1 MLKRFIE
8 NPVLSTVISII
19 IVILGLLGLS
29 SLPMTQYPSIA
40 PPTVQVTANYQ
51 GANAE
56 AVMKS
61 VITPLEE
68 QINGVEDMTY
78 ISSKASND
86 GSAVITVTFH
96 QNADPDMAAVNVQNR
111 VSQAMSQLPEE
122 VVKQGVTTTKRLAS
136 EIFSFLFYSEEGQ
149 YDQTFLENYARI
161 NILPKIK
168 RINGVGDASIYGG
181 KEYSMR
187 IWLKPNL
194 MASYGLTPTDVVS
207 ALHEQ
212 NVEAAPGKVG
222 ENSNQSFQ
230 YALKYTG
237 RLETPE
243 EFGNIVIRS
252 LGNGKVLYL
261 KDVAEIDLGSFSYA
275 MALTAN
281 GQPGSYVAV
290 NQTAGSNAYDI
301 IKQCEEVL
309 KEAEKDLP
317 PGAKFTIYANSNDF
331 LLASIDKLI
340 STLIEAF
347 ILVFIVVLVFLQ
359 DWRSTL
365 IPAIAVPVAIVGT
378 FFFLNLFGFT
388 INLLTLFALVLS
400 IGIVVDDAI
409 IVVEAVHAK
418 LYEGAET
425 AKKATVSAMH
435 ELTTAII
442 SITLV
447 MSAVF
452 VPVTFI
458 EGSVGVFYKEF
469 GITLAVAIL
478 ISAVNALTLSPALCA
493 IMLKPESGVPH
504 EKKGLINRFKVAFN
518 SSFDKMTDRYIG
530 VLKFFNKRLWLA
542 IISVLVFGGVFMYL
556 TKTTPTGFVPN
567 EDSASIYGD
576 IILAPSTSL
585 EETARLTKEID
596 SIVMSIPEVRFSAR
610 LVGMDFFSGN
620 GSSYAVEFIKLK
632 HWSQRKEKDQ
642 DINSVVR
649 KLFAK
654 TAHIKDA
661 RIVFFAG
668 PTLQGFGTSS
678 GFEVQLQDKTGG
690 DYKKFEEVIGDF
702 IGELK
707 QRPEIMYATSSFNT
721 NFPQY
726 EVSVNVAKAKEA
738 GVSVSEVLGTLQGYL
753 GGIYATNFNRFGKQ
767 YKVMIQADPYFRENK
782 ESIES
787 LYVKNSQGVMTSIK
801 AFIDLKKIYGP
812 EFLTRFNLFNSTVVN
827 GSPNAGYS
835 SGDALKAI
843 EEVAAQTLPQGYG
856 FEYSGL
862 SREES
867 GSGNQTTL
875 IFILS
880 IVFVYFLLSAQ
891 FKSYIVP
898 LAVLFSLPIGLAGAF
913 VFAKLFGIENNIF
926 LQISL
931 IMLIGLLAKNAILIV
946 EFALQRRRQGLSIA
960 NAAIEGARLRLRPI
974 LMTSFAFIFGLLPL
988 VLATGAG
995 ALSNRSIGTAA
1006 VGGMLIGTLIGVLI
1020 IPALFIVFQSLQEKI
1035 SGEPEFIVDH
1045 IDENSEE

>member
-1 MLKRFIE
+1 MLRKFIE

-19 IVILGLLGLS
+19 IVILGLLGLF
-29 SLPMTQYPSIA
+29 SLPITHYPDIA
-40 PPTVQVTANYQ
+40 PPTIQVSANYQ
-51 GANAE
+51 GASAE

-61 VITPLEE
+61 VIVPLEE
-68 QINGVEDMTY
+68 QINGVENMAY
-78 ISSKASND
+78 INSKASND
-86 GSAVITVTFH
+86 GSAVITITFH
-96 QNADPDMAAVNVQNR
+96 QGTDPDMAAVNVQNR
-111 VSQAMSQLPEE
+111 VNQATSQLPEE
-122 VVKQGVTTTKRLAS
+122 VVKQGVTTKKRLVS
-136 EIFSFLFYSEEGQ
+136 DLFSFLLYSEDGRF
-149 YDQTFLENYARI
+149 DQAFLENYGHI
-161 NILPKIK
+161 NLIPKIK
-168 RINGVGDASIYGG
+168 RIKGVGDASIYGG
-181 KEYSMR
+181 QEYSMR
-187 IWLKPNL
+187 IWLKPNA
-194 MASYGLTPTDVVS
+194 MASYGLTPSDIIS

-222 ENSNQSFQ
+222 ENSHQSFQ
-230 YALKYTG
+230 YTLKYTG

-243 EFGNIVIRS
+243 EFGDIVIRS

-261 KDVAEIDLGSFSYA
+261 RDVASIDLGAYSYA
-275 MALTAN
+275 MTLTAY
-281 GQPGSYVAV
+281 GKHATYLAV

-309 KEAEKDLP
+309 REEEKLFP
-317 PGAKFTIYANSNDF
+317 AGVKYAVYSNSNDF
-331 LLASIDKLI
+331 LIASIDKLI
-340 STLIEAF
+340 TTLIEAF
-347 ILVFIVVLVFLQ
+347 VLVFIVVLVFLQ

-365 IPAIAVPVAIVGT
+365 IPAIAVPVAIIGT

-425 AKKATVSAMH
+425 AKKATVSAMS

-478 ISAVNALTLSPALCA
+478 ISAINALTLSPALCA
-493 IMLKPESGVPH
+493 IMLKPESGVH
-504 EKKGLINRFKVAFN
+504 EEKRGFINRFKSAFN
-518 SSFDKMTDRYIG
+518 SSFDRMTNRY
-530 VLKFFNKRLWLA
+530 VSTLKFLNKKLGIAILA
-542 IISVLVFGGVFMYL
+542 VFIFSGIFLYL
-556 TKTTPTGFVPN
+556 TQTTKTGFVPN
-567 EDSASIYGD
+567 EDSASVYGN

-585 EETARLTKEID
+585 EETERITKEID
-596 SIVMSIPEVRFSAR
+596 SIVMSIPEVKFSSRMA
-610 LVGMDFFSGN
+610 GKDFFSGN

-632 HWSQRKEKDQ
+632 HWSERKEKGQ
-642 DINSVVR
+642 DINSVVGQ
-649 KLFAK
+649 LFAK

-661 RIVFFAG
+661 NIVFFAA
-668 PTLQGFGTSS
+668 PTLQGFSNSS

-690 DYKKFEEVIGDF
+690 SYKKFEEVINTF
-702 IGELK
+702 LEALK
-707 QRPEIMYATSSFNT
+707 QRPEIRFATSSFNT
-721 NFPQY
+721 NYPQY
-726 EVSVNVAKAKEA
+726 EVSVNVAKTKEA
-738 GVSVSEVLGTLQGYL
+738 GVTVTEVLTTLQGYL

-767 YKVMIQADPYFRENK
+767 YKVMIQADPNYRENK
-782 ESIES
+782 EAIER
-787 LYVKNSQGVMTSIK
+787 LYVKNSEGVMTPIT
-801 AFIDLKKIYGP
+801 AFIDLKKVYSP
-812 EFLTRFNLFNSTVVN
+812 EFLTRFNLFNAAFVN
-827 GSPNAGYS
+827 GSPNKGYS
-835 SGDALKAI
+835 SGDAIKAI
-843 EEVAAQTLPQGYG
+843 EEVVSQTLPTGYG

-867 GSGNQTTL
+867 GSGSQTAL
-875 IFILS
+875 IFVLS

-891 FKSYIVP
+891 FKSYILP

-913 VFAKLFGIENNIF
+913 IFANLFGIENNIF

-946 EFALQRRRQGLSIA
+946 EFALQRRLQGQTIA
-960 NAAIEGARLRLRPI
+960 EAAIEGARIRLRPI

-988 VLATGAG
+988 MLATGAG
-995 ALSNRSIGTAA
+995 ALSNKSIGTAA
-1006 VGGMLIGTLIGVLI
+1006 VGGMLIGTLIGVLV
-1020 IPALFIVFQSLQEKI
+1020 IPSLFIVFQRLQEKI
-1035 SGEPEFIVDH
+1035 SGEPDFVSD
-1045 IDENSEE
+1045 DVR

>member
-19 IVILGLLGLS
+19 IVILGLLGLY
-29 SLPMTQYPSIA
+29 SLPITQYPEIA

-61 VITPLEE
+61 VIVPLEE
-68 QINGVEDMTY
+68 QINGVEHMAY
-78 ISSKASND
+78 MSSKSSND
-86 GSAVITVTFH
+86 GSAVITITFT
-96 QNADPDMAAVNVQNR
+96 QGADADMAAVNVQNR
-111 VSQAMSQLPEE
+111 VSQALSQLPEE
-122 VVKQGVTTTKRLAS
+122 VIKQGVTTTKRLSS
-136 EIFSFLFYSEEGQ
+136 EIFSFLLYSDGNR
-149 YDQTFLENYARI
+149 YDQAFLENYARI
-161 NILPKIK
+161 HILPQIK

-181 KEYSMR
+181 REYSMR
-187 IWLKPNL
+187 IWLKPNA
-194 MASYGLTPTDVVS
+194 MASYGLTPSDIVA
-207 ALHEQ
+207 ALQEQ

-222 ENSNQSFQ
+222 ENSKQSFQ

-243 EFGNIVIRS
+243 AFGAIVIRS
-252 LGNGKVLYL
+252 TNTGKILRL
-261 KDVAEIDLGSFSYA
+261 RDVAEIDLGAYSYG
-275 MALTAN
+275 MTVTAYQQQ
-281 GQPGSYVAV
+281 GTYIAV
-290 NQTAGSNAYDI
+290 NQVAGSNAHEI
-301 IKQCEEVL
+301 IKQCEALL
-309 KEAEKDLP
+309 KEAEKELP
-317 PGAKFTIYANSNDF
+317 AGAKFEVYANSNDF

-340 STLIEAF
+340 ATLLEAF
-347 ILVFIVVLVFLQ
+347 VLVFIVVLVFLQ

-378 FFFLNLFGFT
+378 FFFLNLFGFS

-425 AKKATVSAMH
+425 AKKATMSAMS

-478 ISAVNALTLSPALCA
+478 ISAINALTLSPALCA
-493 IMLKPESGVPH
+493 IMLKPTSGIQQ
-504 EKKGLINRFKVAFN
+504 EKRGFVTRFKTAFN
-518 SSFDKMTDRYIG
+518 SSFDRMTNRYVGILG
-530 VLKFFNKRLWLA
+530 FLNKNKWLSLG
-542 IISVLVFGGVFMYL
+542 SVVVFGALFVFL

-567 EDSASIYGD
+567 EDSASIYGN

-585 EETARLTKEID
+585 EETERIANEID
-596 SIVMSIPEVRFSAR
+596 SIAMSIPEVKFTS
-610 LVGMDFFSGN
+610 LLSGMDFFSGN

-632 HWSQRKEKDQ
+632 HWKDRPNPEQ
-642 DINSVVR
+642 NIHSVVGQ
-649 KLFAK
+649 LFAK

-661 RIVFFAG
+661 SVVFFAA
-668 PTLQGFGTSS
+668 PTLQGFGNSS

-690 DYKKFEEVIGDF
+690 DYKQFEEIIGGF
-702 IGELK
+702 LGALNE
-707 QRPEIMYATSSFNT
+707 RPEIMYATSSFTT

-738 GVSVSEVLGTLQGYL
+738 GVGVTEILTTLQGYL

-767 YKVMIQADPYFRENK
+767 YKVMIQADPSFRENK
-782 ESIES
+782 EAIDR
-787 LYVKNSQGVMTSIK
+787 LYVKNEQGTMSPIT
-801 AFIDLKKIYGP
+801 AFIDLKKVYSP
-812 EFLTRFNLFNSTVVN
+812 EFLTRFNLFNAAFVN
-827 GSPNAGYS
+827 GSPNSGFS
-835 SGDALKAI
+835 SGDAIRAI

-862 SREES
+862 SREER
-867 GSGNQTTL
+867 GSGNQTVI
-875 IFILS
+875 IFVLS
-880 IVFVYFLLSAQ
+880 ILFVYFLLSAQ
-891 FKSYIVP
+891 FKSYILP

-913 VFAKLFGIENNIF
+913 IFAKIFGLENNIF

-946 EFALQRRRQGLSIA
+946 EFALQRRQLGQSITE
-960 NAAIEGARLRLRPI
+960 AAIEGARIRLRPI

-988 VLATGAG
+988 MLATGAG
-995 ALSNRSIGTAA
+995 ALSNKSIGTAA
-1006 VGGMLIGTLIGVLI
+1006 VGGMLIGTLIGVLV
-1020 IPALFIVFQSLQEKI
+1020 IPSLFVVFQGLQEKI
-1035 SGEPEFIVDH
+1035 SGTPVQ
-1045 IDENSEE
+1045 EEA

>member
-1 MLKRFIE
+1 MLRRFIE

-19 IVILGLLGLS
+19 IVILGLLGLF
-29 SLPMTQYPSIA
+29 SLPMTQYPEIA

-68 QINGVEDMTY
+68 QINGVEDMAY
-78 ISSKASND
+78 MNSKASND
-86 GSAVITVTFH
+86 GSAVITITFN
-96 QNADPDMAAVNVQNR
+96 QGADPDMAAVNVQNR

-136 EIFSFLFYSEEGQ
+136 EIFSFLFYSEDGRF
-149 YDQTFLENYARI
+149 DQAFLENYTRI
-161 NILPKIK
+161 NILPKLK
-168 RINGVGDASIYGG
+168 RINGVGDAAIYGG
-181 KEYSMR
+181 QEYSMR
-187 IWLKPNL
+187 IWLKPNA
-194 MASYGLTPTDVVS
+194 MASYGLTPTDIVN

-230 YALKYTG
+230 YALRYTG

-243 EFGNIVIRS
+243 EFGDIVIRS
-252 LGNGKVLYL
+252 TGTGKILYL
-261 KDVAEIDLGSFSYA
+261 RDVAEIDLGAFSYG
-275 MALTAN
+275 LTLTSFGENAT
-281 GQPGSYVAV
+281 YVAV
-290 NQTAGSNAYDI
+290 NQTAGSNAYEI
-301 IKQCEEVL
+301 IKQCEDVL

-317 PGAKFTIYANSNDF
+317 AGAKFEVYANSNDF
-331 LLASIDKLI
+331 LLASINKLI

-347 ILVFIVVLVFLQ
+347 VLVFIVVLVFLQ

-365 IPAIAVPVAIVGT
+365 IPALAVPVAIVGT

-425 AKKATVSAMH
+425 AKKATISAMS

-458 EGSVGVFYKEF
+458 NGSVGVFYKEF

-478 ISAVNALTLSPALCA
+478 ISAINALTLSPALCV
-493 IMLKPESGVPH
+493 ILLKPESGIH
-504 EKKGLINRFKVAFN
+504 QEKRGLVNRFKQAFN
-518 SSFDKMTDRYIG
+518 SSFDRMTNRYVG
-530 VLKFFNKRLWLA
+530 VLKFFNKYKW
-542 IISVLVFGGVFMYL
+542 ISLGSVVVFGGIFFYL
-556 TKTTPTGFVPN
+556 TKTTQTGFVPN
-567 EDSASIYGD
+567 EDSASIYGN

-585 EETARLTKEID
+585 EETERISDQID
-596 SIVMSIPEVRFSAR
+596 SIVRTIPEVKFTSR
-610 LVGMDFFSGN
+610 LAGMDFFSGN

-632 HWSQRKEKDQ
+632 HWSERKEKGQ
-642 DINSVVR
+642 DIHSVVGQ
-649 KLFAK
+649 LFAK

-661 RIVFFAG
+661 NIVFFAA
-668 PTLQGFGTSS
+668 PTLQGFGNSS
-678 GFEVQLQDKTGG
+678 GFEVQLQDRTGG
-690 DYKKFEEVIGDF
+690 DYKKFEEVIGGF
-702 IGELK
+702 LGTLN

-726 EVSVNVAKAKEA
+726 EVSVNVAKTKEA
-738 GVSVSEVLGTLQGYL
+738 GVTVTEVLTTLQGYL

-767 YKVMIQADPYFRENK
+767 YKVVIQAAPNFRENK
-782 ESIES
+782 EAIDR
-787 LYVKNSQGVMTSIK
+787 LYVKNSQGVMTPIT
-801 AFIDLKKIYGP
+801 AFIDLKKVYSP
-812 EFLTRFNLFNSTVVN
+812 EFLTRFNLFNSAFVN

-835 SGDALKAI
+835 SGDAIKAI
-843 EEVAAQTLPQGYG
+843 EEVAAQTLPKGYG

-867 GSGNQTTL
+867 TSGNQTII
-875 IFILS
+875 IFVLS

-891 FKSYIVP
+891 FKSYILP

-913 VFAKLFGIENNIF
+913 MFAKMFGIENNIF

-931 IMLIGLLAKNAILIV
+931 IMLIGLLAKNAILII
-946 EFALQRRRQGLSIA
+946 EFALQRRVSGQSIV
-960 NAAIEGARLRLRPI
+960 NAALEGARVRLRPI

-988 VLATGAG
+988 LMATGAG
-995 ALSNRSIGTAA
+995 ALSNKSIGTAA
-1006 VGGMLIGTLIGVLI
+1006 VGGMLVGTLIGVLV
-1020 IPALFIVFQSLQEKI
+1020 IPSLFILFQSLQEKI
-1035 SGEPEFIVDH
+1035 SGAPEVTADTVM
-1045 IDENSEE
+1045 DEAN

>member
-1 MLKRFIE
+1 MLRRFIE

-19 IVILGLLGLS
+19 IVILGLLGLY
-29 SLPMTQYPSIA
+29 SLPITQYPEIA

-61 VITPLEE
+61 VIIPLEE
-68 QINGVEDMTY
+68 QINGVEDMAY
-78 ISSKASND
+78 MNSKASND
-86 GSAVITVTFH
+86 GSAVITITFT
-96 QNADPDMAAVNVQNR
+96 QGADADMAAVNVQNR

-122 VVKQGVTTTKRLAS
+122 VIKQGVTTTKRLSS
-136 EIFSFLFYSEEGQ
+136 EIFSFLMYSEGNR
-149 YDQTFLENYARI
+149 YDQAFLENYARI
-161 NILPKIK
+161 NLLPKIK

-181 KEYSMR
+181 REYSMR
-187 IWLKPNL
+187 IWLKPNA
-194 MASYGLTPTDVVS
+194 MASYGLTPSDIVQ
-207 ALHEQ
+207 ALQEQ

-222 ENSNQSFQ
+222 ENSKQSFQ

-243 EFGNIVIRS
+243 EFGDIIIRS
-252 LGNGKVLYL
+252 NGTGKILRL
-261 KDVAEIDLGSFSYA
+261 SDVAEIDLGAYSYA
-275 MALTAN
+275 MTLTAYKQH
-281 GQPGSYVAV
+281 GTYIAV
-290 NQTAGSNAYDI
+290 NQTAGSNAHEI
-301 IKQCEEVL
+301 IKQCEEL
-309 KEAEKDLP
+309 LREAEKDLP
-317 PGAKFTIYANSNDF
+317 AGAKFEVYSNSNDF

-340 STLIEAF
+340 ATLIEAF
-347 ILVFIVVLVFLQ
+347 VLVFIVVLVFLQ

-378 FFFLNLFGFT
+378 FFFLNLFGFS

-418 LYEGAET
+418 LYDGAES
-425 AKKATVSAMH
+425 AKKATVSAMS

-458 EGSVGVFYKEF
+458 NGSVGVFYKEF

-478 ISAVNALTLSPALCA
+478 ISAINALTLSPALCA
-493 IMLKPESGVPH
+493 IMLKPESGIH
-504 EKKGLINRFKVAFN
+504 EEKRGFVNRFKTAFN
-518 SSFDKMTDRYIG
+518 SSFDRMTNRYVG
-530 VLKFFNKRLWLA
+530 VLGFLNKNKWLSLGS
-542 IISVLVFGGVFMYL
+542 IVVFGALFVFL

-567 EDSASIYGD
+567 EDSASIYGN

-585 EETARLTKEID
+585 EETERISNQID
-596 SIVMSIPEVRFSAR
+596 SIAMSIPEVKFTSR
-610 LVGMDFFSGN
+610 LAGMNFFSGN

-632 HWSQRKEKDQ
+632 HWKDRPNPEQ
-642 DINSVVR
+642 NIHNVVAQ
-649 KLFAK
+649 LFAK

-661 RIVFFAG
+661 NIVFFAA
-668 PTLQGFGTSS
+668 PTLQGFGNSS
-678 GFEVQLQDKTGG
+678 GFEIQLQDKTGG
-690 DYKKFEEVIGDF
+690 DYKKFEEVIGGF
-702 IGELK
+702 LGALNE
-707 QRPEIMYATSSFNT
+707 RPEIMYATSSFNT
-721 NFPQY
+721 NFPQF

-738 GVSVSEVLGTLQGYL
+738 NVSVTEILTTLQGYL

-767 YKVMIQADPYFRENK
+767 YKVMIQADPNFRENK
-782 ESIES
+782 EAIDR
-787 LYVKNSQGVMTSIK
+787 LYVKNAQGVMSPIT
-801 AFIDLKKIYGP
+801 AFIDLKKVYSP
-812 EFLTRFNLFNSTVVN
+812 EFLTRFNLFNSAFVN

-835 SGDALKAI
+835 SGDAIRAI
-843 EEVAAQTLPQGYG
+843 EEVAAEKLPQGYG

-867 GSGNQTTL
+867 GSGNQTAI
-875 IFILS
+875 IFGLS
-880 IVFVYFLLSAQ
+880 ILFVYFLLSAQ
-891 FKSYIVP
+891 FKSYILP

-913 VFAKLFGIENNIF
+913 IFAKIFGIENNIF

-946 EFALQRRRQGLSIA
+946 EFALQRRQSGQSISV
-960 NAAIEGARLRLRPI
+960 AAIEGARIRLRPI

-988 VLATGAG
+988 MMATGAG
-995 ALSNRSIGTAA
+995 ALSNKSIGTAA
-1006 VGGMLIGTLIGVLI
+1006 VGGMLIGTLIGVLV
-1020 IPALFIVFQSLQEKI
+1020 IPSLFILFQSIQEKFTGAPVI
-1035 SGEPEFIVDH
+1035 
-1045 IDENSEE
+1045 EEEE

>member
-1 MLKRFIE
+1 MLRRFIE

-19 IVILGLLGLS
+19 IVILGVLGLS
-29 SLPMTQYPSIA
+29 SLPMTQYPEIA

-68 QINGVEDMTY
+68 QINGVEDMAY
-78 ISSKASND
+78 INSKASND
-86 GSAVITVTFH
+86 GSAVITITFN
-96 QNADPDMAAVNVQNR
+96 QGADPDMAAVNVQNR

-136 EIFSFLFYSEEGQ
+136 EIFSFLFYSEDGQ
-149 YDQTFLENYARI
+149 FDQAFLENYTRI
-161 NILPKIK
+161 NLLPKIK
-168 RINGVGDASIYGG
+168 RINGVGDAAIYGG
-181 KEYSMR
+181 REYSMR
-187 IWLKPNL
+187 IWLKPNV
-194 MASYGLTPTDVVS
+194 MASYSLTPTDIIN

-222 ENSNQSFQ
+222 ENSQQSFQ

-243 EFGNIVIRS
+243 EFGDIVIRS

-261 KDVAEIDLGSFSYA
+261 RDVAEIDLGAYSYA
-275 MALTAN
+275 MTMTAY
-281 GQPGSYVAV
+281 GEHGTYVAV

-301 IKQCEEVL
+301 IKQCEQVL
-309 KEAEKDLP
+309 QEAEKDLP
-317 PGAKFTIYANSNDF
+317 AGAKFAVYANSNDF

-347 ILVFIVVLVFLQ
+347 VLVFIVVLVFLQ

-365 IPAIAVPVAIVGT
+365 IPAIAVPVAIIGT

-418 LYEGAET
+418 LYEGAES
-425 AKKATVSAMH
+425 AKKATISAMD

-478 ISAVNALTLSPALCA
+478 ISAINALTLSPALCA
-493 IMLKPESGVPH
+493 IMLKPESGIH
-504 EKKGLINRFKVAFN
+504 QEKRGVVNRLKTAFN
-518 SSFDKMTDRYIG
+518 SSFDRMTDRYVG
-530 VLKFFNKRLWLA
+530 VLKFLNKRLWLA
-542 IISVLVFGGVFMYL
+542 LTTVVVFAGIFMYL
-556 TKTTPTGFVPN
+556 TKTTQTGFVPN
-567 EDSASIYGD
+567 EDSASIYGN

-585 EETARLTKEID
+585 EETERISNQID
-596 SIVMSIPEVRFSAR
+596 SIAMSIPEVKFTSR
-610 LVGMDFFSGN
+610 LAGMDFFSGN

-632 HWSQRKEKDQ
+632 HWSERKEKGQ
-642 DINSVVR
+642 DIHSVVGQ
-649 KLFAK
+649 LFAK

-661 RIVFFAG
+661 NIVFFAA
-668 PTLQGFGTSS
+668 PTLQGFGNSS
-678 GFEVQLQDKTGG
+678 GFEIQLQDKTGG
-690 DYKKFEEVIGDF
+690 DYKEFEQVIGGF
-702 IGELK
+702 LGALN
-707 QRPEIMYATSSFNT
+707 QRAEIMYATSSFNT

-738 GVSVSEVLGTLQGYL
+738 GVTVTEVLTTLQGYL

-767 YKVMIQADPYFRENK
+767 YKVMIQADPNFRENK
-782 ESIES
+782 EAIDR
-787 LYVKNSQGVMTSIK
+787 LYVKNSQGVMTPIT
-801 AFIDLKKIYGP
+801 AFIDLQKVYSP
-812 EFLTRFNLFNSTVVN
+812 EFLTRFNLFNSAFVN

-835 SGDALKAI
+835 SGDAINAI
-843 EEVAAQTLPQGYG
+843 EEVAAQTLPKGYG

-867 GSGNQTTL
+867 TSGNQTIV

-891 FKSYIVP
+891 FKSYILP

-913 VFAKLFGIENNIF
+913 LFAKLFGIENNIF

-931 IMLIGLLAKNAILIV
+931 IMLIGLLAKNAILII
-946 EFALQRRRQGLSIA
+946 EFALQRRLQGQRIA
-960 NAAIEGARLRLRPI
+960 DAAIEGARLRLRPI

-988 VLATGAG
+988 MLATGAG
-995 ALSNRSIGTAA
+995 ALSNKSIGTAA
-1006 VGGMLIGTLIGVLI
+1006 VGGMLIGTLVGVMV

-1035 SGEPEFIVDH
+1035 SGAPETLADTAM
-1045 IDENSEE
+1045 EEAN

>member
-19 IVILGLLGLS
+19 IVILGLLGLY
-29 SLPMTQYPSIA
+29 SLPITQYPEIA

-61 VITPLEE
+61 VIVPLEE
-68 QINGVEDMTY
+68 QINGVEHMAY
-78 ISSKASND
+78 MNSKASND
-86 GSAVITVTFH
+86 GSAVITITFT
-96 QNADPDMAAVNVQNR
+96 QGADADMAAINVQNR
-111 VSQAMSQLPEE
+111 VSQALSQLPEE
-122 VVKQGVTTTKRLAS
+122 VIKQGVTTTKRLSS
-136 EIFSFLFYSEEGQ
+136 EIFSFLLYSDGNR
-149 YDQTFLENYARI
+149 YDQAFLENYARI
-161 NILPKIK
+161 HILPQIK

-181 KEYSMR
+181 REYSMR
-187 IWLKPNL
+187 IWLKPNA
-194 MASYGLTPTDVVS
+194 MASYGLTPSDIVA
-207 ALHEQ
+207 ALQEQ

-222 ENSNQSFQ
+222 ENSKQSFQ
-230 YALKYTG
+230 YSLKYTG

-243 EFGNIVIRS
+243 AFGAIVIRTT
-252 LGNGKVLYL
+252 NTGKILRL
-261 KDVAEIDLGSFSYA
+261 RDVAEIDLGAYSYG
-275 MALTAN
+275 MAVTAYQQQ
-281 GQPGSYVAV
+281 GTYIAV
-290 NQTAGSNAYDI
+290 NQVAGSNAHEI
-301 IKQCEEVL
+301 IKQCEALL

-317 PGAKFTIYANSNDF
+317 AGAKFEVYANSNDF
-331 LLASIDKLI
+331 LLASVDKLI
-340 STLIEAF
+340 ATLLEAF
-347 ILVFIVVLVFLQ
+347 VLVFIVVLVFLQ

-378 FFFLNLFGFT
+378 FFFLNLFGFS

-425 AKKATVSAMH
+425 AKKATMSAMS

-478 ISAVNALTLSPALCA
+478 ISAINALTLSPALCA
-493 IMLKPESGVPH
+493 IMLKPTSGVQQ
-504 EKKGLINRFKVAFN
+504 EKRGFVTRFKTAFN
-518 SSFDKMTDRYIG
+518 SSFDRMTNRYVGILG
-530 VLKFFNKRLWLA
+530 FLNKNKWLSLG
-542 IISVLVFGGVFMYL
+542 SVVVFGALFVFL

-567 EDSASIYGD
+567 EDSASIYGN

-585 EETARLTKEID
+585 EETERIANEID
-596 SIVMSIPEVRFSAR
+596 SIAMSIPEVKFTS
-610 LVGMDFFSGN
+610 LLSGMDFFSGN

-632 HWSQRKEKDQ
+632 HWKDRPNPEQ
-642 DINSVVR
+642 NIHSVVGQ
-649 KLFAK
+649 LFAK

-661 RIVFFAG
+661 SVVFFAA
-668 PTLQGFGTSS
+668 PTLQGFGNSS

-690 DYKKFEEVIGDF
+690 DYKQFEEIIGGF
-702 IGELK
+702 LGALNE
-707 QRPEIMYATSSFNT
+707 RPEIMYATSSFTT

-738 GVSVSEVLGTLQGYL
+738 GVGVTEILTTLQGYL

-767 YKVMIQADPYFRENK
+767 YKVMIQADPSFRENK
-782 ESIES
+782 EAIDR
-787 LYVKNSQGVMTSIK
+787 LYVKNGQGTMSPIT
-801 AFIDLKKIYGP
+801 AFIDLKKVYSP
-812 EFLTRFNLFNSTVVN
+812 EFLTRFNLFNAAFVN
-827 GSPNAGYS
+827 GSPNPGFS
-835 SGDALKAI
+835 SGDAIRAI

-862 SREES
+862 SREER
-867 GSGNQTTL
+867 GSGNQTVI
-875 IFILS
+875 IFVLS
-880 IVFVYFLLSAQ
+880 ILFVYFLLSAQ
-891 FKSYIVP
+891 FKSYILP

-913 VFAKLFGIENNIF
+913 IFAKIFGLENNIF

-946 EFALQRRRQGLSIA
+946 EFALQRRQLGQSITE
-960 NAAIEGARLRLRPI
+960 AAIEGARIRLRPI

-988 VLATGAG
+988 MLATGAG
-995 ALSNRSIGTAA
+995 ALSNKSIGTAA
-1006 VGGMLIGTLIGVLI
+1006 VGGMLIGTLIGVLV
-1020 IPALFIVFQSLQEKI
+1020 IPSLFVVFQGLQEKI
-1035 SGEPEFIVDH
+1035 SGTPVR
-1045 IDENSEE
+1045 EEEA